1 MKLAVVFTEIDPF
14 GGLQKHVLELLD
26 FVHSHDD
33 IELHIVCTELVQK
46 SGAAEKLQERYK
58 DADLSVIKVIGFK
71 SVRLLS
77 FLKFWRIVEE
87 LRGVDVIH
95 LHDVRFGL
103 FASYIAKKNQRI
115 VLSSHGFIF
124 HNGMTKLK
132 RAAFALLSKLI
143 NATVTDIVCVSHSDY
158 SIARNYKLKNPKLLE
173 NWTRI
178 STHVCS
184 PCTRK
189 RQIVYFGRL
198 EKSKGI
204 EELLSDEFI
213 GNLEN
218 LDVELAVVGS
228 GSLESFVVS
237 RANEYSQVSY
247 KGRLSDAELLDTLCR
262 SQWAIFPSYRE
273 GFGITVL
280 EGLACGCECLL
291 NDDSNYREIFPD
303 APVTFFSFSG
313 IADFE
318 GKLENTYSPNLR
330 SSFLERYDYE
340 RSMQKLVQI
349 YESEK

>member
-1 MKLAVVFTEIDPF
+1 MKLAVVLTEIDPF

-26 FVHSHDD
+26 FVHSHDA

-58 DADLSVIKVIGFK
+58 DADLSVIKVIGFM
-71 SVRLLS
+71 SVRLFSL
-77 FLKFWRIVEE
+77 LQFWRLVEI
-87 LRGVDVIH
+87 LRDVDVIH

-103 FASYIAKKNQRI
+103 IASYLAKKNQRI

-132 RAAFALLSKLI
+132 RAAFSLLSRLI
-143 NATVTDIVCVSHSDY
+143 NAAITDTVCVSLSDY
-158 SIARNYKLKNPKLLE
+158 SIARNYKLNNPKLLE

-178 STHVCS
+178 STHICS
-184 PCTRK
+184 PSTRK

-204 EELLSDEFI
+204 EELLSVEFI
-213 GNLEN
+213 GNLKK
-218 LDVELAVVGS
+218 LDVELVVIGS
-228 GSLESFVVS
+228 GSLESFVLS

-247 KGRLSDAELLDTLCR
+247 KGRLSDAELLDTLCS

-291 NDDSNYREIFPD
+291 NEDSNYKEIFPD

-313 IADFE
+313 ISGFA
-318 GKLENTYSPNLR
+318 GKLENKHSPNLR
-330 SSFLERYDYE
+330 RSYLERYDYE
-340 RSMQKLVQI
+340 KSMQKLVQI
-349 YESEK
+349 YE